1 MARKGTT
8 IIVAFLFAAV
18 MWLFVWPAFR
28 PYINIVIPLPG
39 KSEIS
44 AVSVNFEPTGKWM
57 ASVDYFF
64 TGRPD
69 GASLTI
75 VLNPATDTQVPF
87 YFDQFQRTIRAVR
100 GAHRANIEIERPAF
114 DDDISTNRVTVR
126 LMDES
131 KKREISSKSIDVTI
145 LWPDSKI
152 WALDKEIASTPR
164 EISLK
169 KAIGLLDAGDT
180 RSLVQAKW
188 ILERL
193 IYKDANY
200 TPAIEQMLRLASSAS
215 WTPQGIVRLDT
226 VAKIRDEV
234 NALENERAYVELDEM
249 ALHLRE
255 TKSVTLDGYSALRA
269 FHKALN
275 GDYFSS
281 PELTPKTL
289 EALERKGGEDSLQNG
304 WTRKLPDSPA
314 PKIRIAK
321 TLQTAAWQIRGTGLA
336 NTVSEEKWRR
346 VSSLMGKAR
355 EQLIKCRHTCDAD
368 PEWYATLISVI
379 RTSSTDRS
387 DIPAAFVEGFTK
399 FPEYA
404 PIYWEMAAS
413 LSPKWGGSVE
423 AVESFAKE
431 LSSKFS
437 PAEADAVYADLYS
450 ELIYRG
456 DAFFDPQASALKV
469 DCARWIRGR
478 EKIISK
484 FPTTHNYNVAAS
496 TSVRC
501 GDKRSTVKYL
511 AKIGNKVDLSV
522 WSLDDFANAS
532 AWAK

>member
-1 MARKGTT
+1 MVRKGTT
-8 IIVAFLFAAV
+8 VLVALLFAAV

-57 ASVDYFF
+57 ASIDYFF
-64 TGRPD
+64 TGRPE

-75 VLNPATDTQVPF
+75 ELHPAADTQVPP

-100 GAHRANIEIERPAF
+100 GAHHANIEIERPAF

-131 KKREISSKSIDVTI
+131 KKREISSKSADVTI
-145 LWPDSKI
+145 MWPDSKI
-152 WALDKEIASTPR
+152 WALDKEIASGPR
-164 EISLK
+164 ENLLK
-169 KAIGLLDAGDT
+169 KAVRLLDAGDT

-200 TPAIEQMLRLASSAS
+200 TPAIEQMLRVASSAS
-215 WTPQGIVRLDT
+215 WTPQGVARLDSVT
-226 VAKIRDEV
+226 KIRDEV
-234 NALENERAYVELDEM
+234 NALENEHAYAELDEM
-249 ALHLRE
+249 ALNLRQ

-281 PELTPKTL
+281 PELAQKLSET
-289 EALERKGGEDSLQNG
+289 LERKGGEDSLQNG
-304 WTRKLPDSPA
+304 WTRKFPDSPA
-314 PKIRIAK
+314 PQIRIAK
-321 TLQTAAWQIRGTGLA
+321 TLQTVAWQIRGTGLA
-336 NTVSEEKWRR
+336 NTVSEEKWKR
-346 VSSLMGKAR
+346 VSSLMGKSMA
-355 EQLIKCRHTCDAD
+355 QLVKCKKTCDAD

-379 RTSSTDRS
+379 RTSSADRN
-387 DIPAAFVEGFTK
+387 DIPVAFVEGFSK

-437 PAEADAVYADLYS
+437 PKEADAVYADLYS

-456 DAFFDPQASALKV
+456 DAFFDTRASALKV

-478 EKIISK
+478 EQIISK
-484 FPTTHNYNVAAS
+484 FPTNYNYNVAAL
-496 TSVRC
+496 TAVRC
-501 GDKRSTVKYL
+501 GDRKSSAKYL
-511 AKIGNKVDLSV
+511 DKIGSKVDLSV

-532 AWAK
+532 NWAK